1 MINPITQM
9 KVAKST
15 TEPNKPFKAK
25 LEGYLND
32 RKPTLTLGKG
42 NGLCVLYTQINRQFQ
57 LIKDSN
63 QRCFN
68 EFPDCY
74 HHKIK
79 LAKEC
84 DDLAE
89 RLSKGLLMVE
99 ELAEGKTLSK
109 EQKGQIKAFMRGAK
123 YLISKLHSVSFNVDE
138 IQGGGNE

>member
-1 MINPITQM
+1 MMNPITQM

-15 TEPNKPFKAK
+15 TEPNKLFKAK
-25 LEGYLND
+25 LEGYLSD
-32 RKPTLTLGKG
+32 GKPTLTLGKG
-42 NGLCVLYTQINRQFQ
+42 NGLYVLYTQINRQFQ
-57 LIKDSN
+57 LMKDSN

-79 LAKEC
+79 LAREC

-99 ELAEGKTLSK
+99 ALAVGQTLNK

-123 YLISKLHSVSFNVDE
+123 YLISKLQGVSFNVDE
-138 IQGGGNE
+138 VQRGEDE

>member
-1 MINPITQM
+1 MMNPITQM

-15 TEPNKPFKAK
+15 TEPNKLFKAK
-25 LEGYLND
+25 LEGCLND
-32 RKPTLTLGKG
+32 GKPTLTLGKG
-42 NGLCVLYTQINRQFQ
+42 NGLYVLYTQINRQFQ

-123 YLISKLHSVSFNVDE
+123 YLISKLQGVSFNVDE